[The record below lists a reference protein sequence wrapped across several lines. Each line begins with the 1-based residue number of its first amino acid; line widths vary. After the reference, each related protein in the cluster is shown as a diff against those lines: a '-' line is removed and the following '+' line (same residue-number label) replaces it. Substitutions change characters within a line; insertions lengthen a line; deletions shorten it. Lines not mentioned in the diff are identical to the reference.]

1 MRIITLEEH
10 MTTPEFLK
18 ATGQEYQSS
27 LQRLTS
33 KLLDIG
39 KGRIADMDANNID
52 MQVLSLSS
60 VGLNKL
66 DPATAT
72 EVVHDVNDKLAD
84 AVSAHPDRFAA
95 FAALN
100 LQEPEKA
107 AIEFQRCVKELN
119 FKGAIVAG
127 STKGIFLDDQRF
139 WPVLETAQVL
149 DVPIYIHP
157 GFPPKSVMDAYYS
170 GFPKN
175 ISVALSISGWG
186 WHAETGLHCLR
197 LILSG
202 AFDRFPNLKI
212 IVGHMGD
219 HLPYDIARAD
229 RVFGERASESA
240 EPPFKR
246 RVIDY
251 FHENFYIT
259 TSGYFDIAPFKCALE
274 IMGSDHVL
282 FSVDYPHDS
291 NARGRQFLDTIDVSP
306 DDFEKITH
314 INAERLLKL

>member
-18 ATGQEYQSS
+18 ATGQESQSL
-27 LQRLTS
+27 LQRLNN
-33 KLLDIG
+33 KLLDVG
-39 KGRIADMDANNID
+39 KGRIADMDTNNID
-52 MQVLSLSS
+52 MQVLSLST
-60 VGLNKL
+60 VGLDKL
-66 DPATAT
+66 DPITAT
-72 EVVHDVNDKLAD
+72 EVVHDVNNKLAV

-100 LQEPEKA
+100 LQEPEKTA
-107 AIEFQRCVKELN
+107 RELERCVKELK
-119 FKGAIVAG
+119 FKGAIVGG
-127 STKGIFLDDQRF
+127 STKGKFLDDPSF
-139 WPVLETAQVL
+139 LPILETAQGL

-157 GFPPKSVMDAYYS
+157 GLPPKSVMDAYYR
-170 GFPKN
+170 GFPNN
-175 ISVALSISGWG
+175 IGSALSRSGWG

-219 HLPYDIARAD
+219 HLPFNIARAD

-240 EPPFKR
+240 ETPFKR
-246 RVIDY
+246 RVIEY
-251 FHENFYIT
+251 FRENFYIT

-274 IMGSDHVL
+274 ILGSDHIL
-282 FSVDYPHDS
+282 FSVDYPHAS
-291 NARGRQFLDTIDVSP
+291 NALGRQFLDTINVSP